1 MLCTCGVGCALKQ
14 DHRAATAPAAAEEAA
29 IQLLFALFEAI
40 AGAAP
45 VQQQVAALGRFSAVA
60 GTASSAVA
68 SHYSDSTP
76 AGPWLAG
83 GPVEPQ
89 QLDAATSLLALLPQ
103 AAPQDGSS
111 TARICGVLA
120 ADMAFALEQLRM
132 REAATTAP
140 QVGS

>member
-1 MLCTCGVGCALKQ
+1 MGCALKQ

-29 IQLLFALFEAI
+29 TQLLFALFEAI
-40 AGAAP
+40 ARAAP
-45 VQQQVAALGRFSAVA
+45 VQQQVAALGRFSAAA

-68 SHYSDSTP
+68 AAA

-111 TARICGVLA
+111 TARICGLLA